1 MDKTQ
6 IALMIIYIMLHSIY
20 VHDAISV
27 KSPHFFYLLCVKY
40 ECILLKMIKS
50 FHCLVVF
57 WVCLVFWFFFLVFY
71 DPLKNEHITAIWYGY
86 GRLWSPRSK
95 CLKEAR
101 WSRPF
106 NVIHG
111 QHPSVI
117 VKFHEHVYKERS

>member
-1 MDKTQ
+1 MHPSQNDK
-6 IALMIIYIMLHSIY
+6 
-20 VHDAISV
+20 
-27 KSPHFFYLLCVKY
+27 
-40 ECILLKMIKS
+40 
-50 FHCLVVF
+50 VF
-57 WVCLVFWFFFLVFY
+57 SLFSCFLGLFGFLGFFLVFY
-71 DPLKNEHITAIWYGY
+71 DPLKNEQIIAIWYGY

>member
-1 MDKTQ
+1 
-6 IALMIIYIMLHSIY
+6 
-20 VHDAISV
+20 
-27 KSPHFFYLLCVKY
+27 
-40 ECILLKMIKS
+40 MIKS

-71 DPLKNEHITAIWYGY
+71 DPLKNEQITAIWYGY